1 MLQFGMGY
9 ESLYVHVPFC
19 AAKCDYCAFYS
30 AGGVAPARRRA
41 YLDRLRVELAAASQ
55 AEPVAS
61 VFIGGGTPT
70 LLEPAELDELL
81 GLVKDHFP
89 LAPDGE
95 WTVECNPESLD
106 RAKIDLLAG
115 HGVNRV
121 SLGVQSFRP
130 ELRGTLGRRGNPG
143 DLPATLAHVRNAGIG
158 RQNLDLI
165 YAIPGQSLGL
175 WREDLVRA
183 ADLGVGHVSA
193 YALTIEEGTHL
204 ASRLDAPDDSA
215 FEAMWDLADEVLGGT
230 GLHRYEISNFARPG
244 EECRHN
250 LAIWHGGTYL
260 GCGPAATSFD
270 GCDRWSQPPSLDD
283 WLAGLPPERD
293 ELPPRER
300 ACEILAFGFR
310 TLDGWQ
316 WSAFR
321 ARTGHDAL
329 DLRGPE
335 LAELVRHG
343 LLAPSGDGLA
353 PTRKGLLLNDSL
365 LAALL

>member
-1 MLQFGMGY
+1 MAY
-9 ESLYVHVPFC
+9 ESLYLHVPFC

-30 AGGVAPARRRA
+30 EAGAAPARRRR
-41 YLDRLRVELAAASQ
+41 YLDRLRAELAAASQ
-55 AEPVAS
+55 PEPLAS
-61 VFIGGGTPT
+61 VFIGGGTPS

-81 GLVKDHFP
+81 RLVTTHFQ
-89 LAPDGE
+89 LAPAVE
-95 WTVECNPESLD
+95 WTVECNPDSLD
-106 RAKIDLLAG
+106 GAKIDRLAR

-130 ELRGTLGRRGNPG
+130 ELRAILGRRGSLG
-143 DLPATLAHVRNAGIG
+143 DLAATLARLRTAGIV

-165 YAIPGQSLGL
+165 YAIPGQSLAV
-175 WREDLVRA
+175 WREDLARV

-193 YALTIEEGTHL
+193 YALTIEEGTRL
-204 ASRLDAPDDSA
+204 AARLGAPDDAS
-215 FEAMWDLADEVLGGT
+215 FEAMWDLADEVLGGA
-230 GLHRYEISNFARPG
+230 GIRRYEISNFARPG

-270 GCDRWSQPPSLDD
+270 GRDRWTQPPALDD

-293 ELPPRER
+293 ELPPRDR

-310 TLDGWQ
+310 TLVGWQ
-316 WSAFR
+316 WPAFR
-321 ARTGHDAL
+321 ARTGYDAQA
-329 DLRGPE
+329 LRGPE

-343 LLAPSGDGLA
+343 LLAPRGDGLA
-353 PTRKGLLLNDSL
+353 PTRAGLLLNDSL
-365 LAALL
+365 LAHLL